1 MTLHTSL
8 AAGALLALASLL
20 ASPASAAD
28 DYPSRPIRIV
38 VPYAVGGATDLITR
52 VVAQSLSQ
60 SLGVS
65 VVVENRAGGGGT
77 LATKAVSL
85 AEPDGYT
92 LLTATN
98 GPFAI
103 GPAVY
108 PNVGYDPIRSFA
120 PIAYL
125 AGAPDLLVVR
135 GDLPV
140 NSLGEL
146 FAYAKAHPGELN
158 YGAGAG
164 TPANL
169 IIEWLKAKTGADI
182 VYIPHKGGAPAT
194 NDLLG
199 GQTQLGIEI
208 LAPLL
213 PHVRSGKLKAIAV
226 TGAQRSPELPD
237 VPTLIESGFP
247 GAAFIA
253 AFGIVGPAGT
263 PPEIVAKLNRAIN
276 DSLGSE
282 PMKATLEKIGFQSNI
297 GTPHDLAAFI
307 ADEMARWAEVAK
319 IAHVK
324 IE

>member
-1 MTLHTSL
+1 MRLRT
-8 AAGALLALASLL
+8 AIAGAMLAFLV
-20 ASPASAAD
+20 AAD
-28 DYPSRPIRIV
+28 VAAADAYPSRPIKVV

-77 LATKAVSL
+77 VATRAVSL

-108 PNVGYDPIRSFA
+108 PNVGYDPIKSFA

-135 GDLPV
+135 SDLPV
-140 NSLGEL
+140 SSLAEL
-146 FAYAKAHPGELN
+146 FAFARAHPGRLN

-169 IIEWLKAKTGADI
+169 IIEWLKAKTGSDI

-194 NDLLG
+194 TDLLA

-213 PHVRSGKLKAIAV
+213 PYVRDGKLKPLAV

-237 VPTLIESGFP
+237 VPTLVESGFP
-247 GAAFIA
+247 GAAFVA
-253 AFGIVGPAGT
+253 AFGIVAPAGT
-263 PPEIVAKLNRAIN
+263 PPEIVARLNRAIN
-276 DSLGSE
+276 DGLASE
-282 PMKATLEKIGFQSNI
+282 QMKATLAKIGFQSNI
-297 GTPHDLAAFI
+297 GTPQDLAAFI

-319 IAHVK
+319 IARVK